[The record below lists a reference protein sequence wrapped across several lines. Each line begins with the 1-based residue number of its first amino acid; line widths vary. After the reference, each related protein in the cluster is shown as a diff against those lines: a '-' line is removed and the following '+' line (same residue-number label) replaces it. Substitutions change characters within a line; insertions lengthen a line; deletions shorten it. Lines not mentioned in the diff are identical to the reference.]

1 MNDRLLCTVKNSELD
16 GGAIGYI
23 SENGGASFGFIGG
36 TGAVG
41 GYGAADQFHP
51 VSDKMGFIPA
61 YQAQNFPATVT
72 LAQGERVVPMSAN
85 TAISY
90 RVMAAEGGTY
100 DLALLCHRVEGNAAI
115 ELYVD
120 NKAIKSHFLAGSD
133 GAPYTAILRGIPLS
147 KGQHVITVK
156 LKEGSLLAESLT
168 LRQAASVTPF
178 SLTFDINAQ
187 DPVYCDGDWEM
198 KNGMLCTSDN
208 NRFGKVLYGSPNLGD
223 YCVEVTVTPSSMPN
237 CGLLVRAT
245 NPGSPA
251 FLGAS
256 SSIGDAATATD
267 WVQGYF
273 IGLTEN
279 GVIIGKQGYSYR
291 ELARADGQFRSN
303 RSYQLK
309 VVCRG
314 ACLQVLVDGQL
325 CLEYTDSDPYMQGM
339 IGIRTHNCTVAF
351 DNLLLTPLE

>member
-1 MNDRLLCTVKNSELD
+1 
-16 GGAIGYI
+16 
-23 SENGGASFGFIGG
+23 
-36 TGAVG
+36 
-41 GYGAADQFHP
+41 
-51 VSDKMGFIPA
+51 
-61 YQAQNFPATVT
+61 
-72 LAQGERVVPMSAN
+72 
-85 TAISY
+85 
-90 RVMAAEGGTY
+90 
-100 DLALLCHRVEGNAAI
+100 
-115 ELYVD
+115 
-120 NKAIKSHFLAGSD
+120 
-133 GAPYTAILRGIPLS
+133 
-147 KGQHVITVK
+147 VITVK

-223 YCVEVTVTPSSMPN
+223 YCVEITVTPSSMPN

-256 SSIGDAATATD
+256 SSISDAATATD

-325 CLEYTDSDPYMQGM
+325 CLEYTDPDPYMQGM